1 MTYEEP
7 NMVLFSAV
15 NTGVGM
21 QPLIQVRFIVLQ
33 IKKYIWITPFEELKT
48 RFGAQG
54 GILQP
59 HVMLTR
65 DRTSCANFNGNL
77 IKMRQLQQG
86 KSKAEANKLSV
97 ALELQADFM
106 LVYGRI
112 TTKK

>member
-1 MTYEEP
+1 
-7 NMVLFSAV
+7 LS
-15 NTGVGM
+15 
-21 QPLIQVRFIVLQ
+21 Q

-54 GILQP
+54 GFCNRRYCS
-59 HVMLTR
+59 R

-86 KSKAEANKLSV
+86 KSKAEANKLS

-106 LVYGRI
+106 WCMDALQP
-112 TTKK
+112 KK